1 MKPPPSH
8 IVLSNKSSSD
18 LALAMS
24 QSEGAK
30 LQTQGGW
37 SLQCEMPHAIPNAHI
52 EFLIS
57 ILLALPTWLSMQ
69 WHLAQFIF
77 ATSTWPISL
86 AIVHDSPESGHLPKW
101 SQSSLHLHLQLV
113 ILRLEPPAMGWEWL
127 WSWTPEIT
135 VPFGEPGFRWCKL
148 QGPSVFNHRTVAL
161 KRIGCSRR
169 GGGPNLATTNGK
181 GKWLEE
187 GATLIHLHD
196 HGHSILTYYD
206 SGHIHTIPN
215 TGLQYMIQYAAKRS
229 ASLDYWIPMII
240 ETFLLSATQWCLWDR
255 RPWPD

>member
-1 MKPPPSH
+1 
-8 IVLSNKSSSD
+8 
-18 LALAMS
+18 MS

-30 LQTQGGW
+30 LQTKRSS

-52 EFLIS
+52 EFWIS
-57 ILLALPTWLSMQ
+57 ILLTLPTWLSMQ
-69 WHLAQFIF
+69 WHLVQFIF
-77 ATSTWPISL
+77 ATSIWPISL
-86 AIVHDSPESGHLPKW
+86 AIVHDSPEIW
-101 SQSSLHLHLQLV
+101 SPAQMVTIFSSSS
-113 ILRLEPPAMGWEWL
+113 PAAGD
-127 WSWTPEIT
+127 SSAWTSCNGLGMT
-135 VPFGEPGFRWCKL
+135 VELNPRNHRPFRWTRFPVMKTPRAISFL
-148 QGPSVFNHRTVAL
+148 MNRTAAL

-206 SGHIHTIPN
+206 IYPYYTKHWTTIYD
-215 TGLQYMIQYAAKRS
+215 TIYDTICCQTLSKFGL
-229 ASLDYWIPMII
+229 LDSHDHRDI
-240 ETFLLSATQWCLWDR
+240 FLSSTQWCLWDR

>member
-1 MKPPPSH
+1 
-8 IVLSNKSSSD
+8 
-18 LALAMS
+18 MS

-30 LQTQGGW
+30 LHTQRGS

-52 EFLIS
+52 ERLIS

-69 WHLAQFIF
+69 WHLVQFIF

-113 ILRLEPPAMGWEWL
+113 ILRLEPPAMAGNDCG
-127 WSWTPEIT
+127 
-135 VPFGEPGFRWCKL
+135 VEPPKS
-148 QGPSVFNHRTVAL
+148 PSLSVDANSKGHQFFNDRTAAL

-169 GGGPNLATTNGK
+169 GGGPNLATNGK

-206 SGHIHTIPN
+206 IYYTKHWTTIYDSICCQ
-215 TGLQYMIQYAAKRS
+215 TLSKFGLLIG
-229 ASLDYWIPMII
+229 
-240 ETFLLSATQWCLWDR
+240 F
-255 RPWPD
+255 PWS